1 MEVPLQPS
9 QGDVIIHRSPT
20 SYTVAMSPFPPSVR
34 CRTFDEAIERAGTYA
49 SQQDVDVWWTSDG
62 ETFVR
67 LVNFSLMRRIWAEFM
82 EMPGLTLTQSQA
94 RRLWALD
101 ARTCAD
107 LLASL
112 VSLEFLTYGPDGHYR
127 RLTEGRDNR
136 TPARMAKAERQMEP
150 EDQDYR
156 RHPERKPA

>member
-9 QGDVIIHRSPT
+9 RGDVIIHRSPA

-34 CRTFDEAIERAGTYA
+34 CRTFDEALECAGAYA

-62 ETFVR
+62 GTFVR
-67 LVNFSLMRRIWAEFM
+67 MANYRLMRRIWAEFM
-82 EMPGLTLTQSQA
+82 EMPGLTLTEAQA
-94 RRLWALD
+94 QRLWALD

-112 VSLEFLTYGPDGHYR
+112 VGLEFLTYGSDGRYR
-127 RLTEGRDNR
+127 RLTEGRDSR
-136 TPARMAKAERQMEP
+136 TPARMAKAEQHLEP
-150 EDQDYR
+150 DDNPF
-156 RHPERKPA
+156 RHPARKPA